1 LRYWSK
7 NARGRGQGTESP
19 AGVGAGLSEEL
30 GRAVAGLTESWLAV
44 KSILVVKVV
53 LSFVSF

>member
-1 LRYWSK
+1 LQRRWVVPW
-7 NARGRGQGTESP
+7 Q
-19 AGVGAGLSEEL
+19 
-30 GRAVAGLTESWLAV
+30 VATSLAV